1 MGHQLSSEY
10 LQNKQGKGGGVPAA
24 SPMPKS
30 DRENVES
37 KRVSFSERNVV
48 PFLVAIPSSFMEEED
63 DPLFLESK

>member
-1 MGHQLSSEY
+1 M
-10 LQNKQGKGGGVPAA
+10 PAA

-30 DRENVES
+30 DRENMES
-37 KRVSFSERNVV
+37 KRVSFSVRNVV